1 MAVTET
7 HQVIITRFS
16 ALLQIDEK
24 LKKTVQQKHGTK
36 TLYKKKTLNKRLF
49 N

>member
-24 LKKTVQQKHGTK
+24 LKKRFNKNMKQK
-36 TLYKKKTLNKRLF
+36 
-49 N
+49 